1 MRAIKSPG
9 SVPQWLTALAMAAS
23 TDGLV
28 TCPRRLAERHAE
40 RLGLQVLDL
49 PFPPNRISVSVMRR
63 RRASRTPAST
73 GSWVR

>member
-1 MRAIKSPG
+1 
-9 SVPQWLTALAMAAS
+9 MAAS

-49 PFPPNRISVSVMRR
+49 PFPPDTISVSLMRR
-63 RRASRTPAST
+63 AGVADEGAEWFLRQ
-73 GSWVR
+73 VREAIAG